1 MAYLLA
7 IAFSLLA
14 PAVPQASETAS
25 YNNKLR
31 EALPDF
37 KVPAAWLRSHPP
49 VSGRR

>member
-14 PAVPQASETAS
+14 PAVPQASETES
-25 YNNKLR
+25 YNNKLK
-31 EALPDF
+31 EAVPGF
-37 KVPAAWLRSHPP
+37 KMPAAWLTPS